1 MYAVTNT
8 SITGLAVAHTFD
20 SWSDVQEYVQDRN
33 LVEYDISVLDAPHR
47 VVTNLMSGK
56 QVIQA
61 SDTPLC
67 CDVSSETYWS
77 M

>member
-33 LVEYDISVLDAPHR
+33 LVEYDISVLDGVLDTPHR
-47 VVTNLMSGK
+47 VVTNLGH
-56 QVIQA
+56 
-61 SDTPLC
+61 
-67 CDVSSETYWS
+67 SSV
-77 M
+77 